1 MKVRISTL
9 SILASAVLY
18 FFATISVFLFWGARS
33 PISFFLHLIAIGLLV
48 LAGLFS
54 SKLPLFL
61 GGLGG
66 FYFVTLVNSLF
77 LSWNEAGTLGAFF
90 SNFLPINLIS
100 EGGPVSN
107 FFFDLQLIALIA
119 GIATHFYYSK
129 EITIP
134 MGGAAQSLAAP
145 FARPI
150 QATSINRGPVRSNTN
165 IEGDA
170 IAQVQKLG
178 ELRKQGLITDEE
190 FEIKKKQILG
200 L

>member
-1 MKVRISTL
+1 MKVRISMI

-18 FFATISVFLFWGARS
+18 FFATISVFLFVGARS
-33 PISFFLHLIAIGLLV
+33 SFAFFLHLIAIGLLV
-48 LAGLFS
+48 LIGLFS
-54 SKLPLFL
+54 SNLLVFL

-66 FYFVTLVNSLF
+66 FFFITLVNSMF
-77 LSWNEAGTLGAFF
+77 FSYGGESLGAFF
-90 SNFLPINLIS
+90 SNFLPVNLIAQ
-100 EGGPVSN
+100 GGEASN
-107 FFFDLQLIALIA
+107 FFFDLQLIALYA
-119 GIATHFYYSK
+119 GIATHFISK

-134 MGGAAQSLAAP
+134 MGGATQSLAAP

-150 QATSINRGPVRSNTN
+150 QATSINRAPVRSNTN

-170 IAQVQKLG
+170 VAQVQKLG